1 MKKYIFMAVAAIVAL
16 SSCSSD
22 EELTGN
28 NKKGLVF
35 TATMEGSDATRAI
48 YNDTEKCAQWNEGD
62 QISINGKTYSAQ
74 PGADLTAKFKAVNEK
89 DEATGETYVAYFPA
103 SLSSGTLPAV
113 QTYEAGKFNMPMY
126 ATSKTTELQF
136 KNLCAVLAVKVTSAE
151 IHTLKSIKVVS
162 DKKMNGSFT
171 VSDNKAV
178 VGNDGTNVVVLNSPD
193 ALPLSDEG
201 TTFYIYIPAQEYEY
215 LNIFL
220 SSNGTTYTKAMA
232 TKKKVLS
239 EDVTS
244 GVAVVSNGVGEIAR
258 SQMLKIGYKTNAVK
272 LWAGNIFI
280 ADCNVGATTPTDN
293 GGYYIFGGHVNKPSD
308 SERGK
313 YKSGEN
319 ITLEGYDDTA
329 YYLWGSNWRMPTYNE
344 LNELIKTSNC
354 TNEWTSQNSVNG
366 LQFKST
372 TYIDNSVFLPAAG
385 YYTNYPYSVNTYCG
399 YMSSKGAGSWKKYYM
414 YYNSAETNP
423 TLKVDDGN
431 YGRGYC
437 MSVRA
442 VLVEQ

>member
-74 PGADLTAKFKAVNEK
+74 PGAGLTAKFKAVNENE
-89 DEATGETYVAYFPA
+89 EATCETYEAYFPA
-103 SLSSGTLPAV
+103 SLSSGTLPAE

-126 ATSKTTELQF
+126 ATSTTTELQF
-136 KNLCAVLAVKVTSAE
+136 KNLCAVLAVKVKSAD
-151 IHTLKSIKVVS
+151 IATLKSIKVVS

-178 VGNDGTNVVVLNSPD
+178 VGDDGTNVVVLNSPE
-193 ALPLSDEG
+193 ALPLTEEG
-201 TTFYIYIPAQEYEY
+201 TTFYIYIPAQVYEY

-220 SSNGTTYTKAMA
+220 SSDGITYTKAMA
-232 TKKKVLS
+232 TKKKVVS
-239 EDVTS
+239 DDDAS
-244 GVAVVSNGVGEIAR
+244 GVVVVSNGVGEIAR
-258 SQMLKIGYKTNAVK
+258 SKMLKIDYKTNAVK
-272 LWAGNIFI
+272 LWPGNIFI
-280 ADCNVGATTPTDN
+280 ADCNVGATTPTDY
-293 GGYYIFGGHVNKPSD
+293 GGYYRFGVHVNNPSITV
-308 SERGK
+308 
-313 YKSGEN
+313 YKSGN
-319 ITLEGYDDTA
+319 DITLEGNDDTA
-329 YYLWGSNWRMPTYNE
+329 YYLWGSNWRMPKYDE
-344 LNELIKTSNC
+344 LKELIKTSNC

-385 YYTNYPYSVNTYCG
+385 FYINNSFRYGNTYCG
-399 YMSSKGAGSWKKYYM
+399 YMSSKGSGSMGKYYM
-414 YYNSAETNP
+414 NYYSEATDP
-423 TLKVDDGN
+423 TLYVDDGGLS

-437 MSVRA
+437 TSIRA